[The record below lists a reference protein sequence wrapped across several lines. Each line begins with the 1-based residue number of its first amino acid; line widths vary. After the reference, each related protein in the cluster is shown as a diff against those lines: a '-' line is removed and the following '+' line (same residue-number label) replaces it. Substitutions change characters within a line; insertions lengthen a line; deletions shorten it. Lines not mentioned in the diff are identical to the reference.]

1 MYAFLEGLVE
11 STGPDSVVL
20 NVGGVGWQLRVSA
33 RTATQMLEGQKMRLL
48 THLSVSETNLVLFG
62 FAEEAERALFR
73 RLLRVNGVGPSCALA
88 LLSSLAPGDLARA
101 ILDENHKELCAIKG
115 IGRKTADRLII
126 ELRDHLSELA
136 SMPAAQASGTELIH
150 VLGELGFSPADARR
164 AAQTATETAGS
175 SADFQTLL
183 RTALQAQHS

>member
-88 LLSSLAPGDLARA
+88 LLSSIA
-101 ILDENHKELCAIKG
+101 
-115 IGRKTADRLII
+115 
-126 ELRDHLSELA
+126 
-136 SMPAAQASGTELIH
+136 
-150 VLGELGFSPADARR
+150 
-164 AAQTATETAGS
+164 
-175 SADFQTLL
+175 
-183 RTALQAQHS
+183 